1 METYKSKFNV
11 SCHSVFN
18 ENSIVCTDIIGE
30 SKINLSIIEEII
42 EIKDYIYLKIKTGGY
57 FILPKSKIENVT
69 EVQIN
74 LASLAEKL
82 KINYTKELEWK
93 WK

>member
-1 METYKSKFNV
+1 M
-11 SCHSVFN
+11 
-18 ENSIVCTDIIGE
+18 
-30 SKINLSIIEEII
+30 SIIEEII